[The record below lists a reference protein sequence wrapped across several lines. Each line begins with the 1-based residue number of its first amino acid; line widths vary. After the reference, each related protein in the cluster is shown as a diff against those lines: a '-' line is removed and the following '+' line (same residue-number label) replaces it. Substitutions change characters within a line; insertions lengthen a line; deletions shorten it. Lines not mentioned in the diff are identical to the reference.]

1 MDVPLSKK
9 FEFPGSKK
17 QYADSIDFV
26 IEYMIL
32 NIKPDFKYK
41 TLKNCNQQIDIVAKN
56 FITNLKFDIAELA
69 IDCVD
74 IQYLDKKGKEES
86 LPIKPK
92 IEDKNP
98 DKMIIELPDP
108 LLEGEKL
115 RLKILYSCG
124 TRANGSF
131 SKPRS
136 GFHFIEDK
144 NGNAYQSWTQGE
156 TTESRYWFPCI
167 DHPQIKYKREL
178 QITAPENFIV
188 ISNGESYRE
197 GNNNWIY
204 KEDTS
209 NPAYLTS
216 VVIGDFEEEEDT
228 YINKENKKIGLKY
241 YWPKRIKK
249 EDAMYTYS
257 VTPDILKFF
266 EFFLDTLYPY
276 NKYSQVAVDEFEY
289 GGMENTNATT
299 LNENIFHDEIASIDF
314 RDDISTVVH
323 EIAHQWFGDLV
334 TCEDWRDLWLNEG
347 FANYCEAL
355 YLDRNYIYN
364 SQEIDQNTRNEFF
377 YHLHSSVR
385 SYFRE
390 FTSSYQRPIVTNKY
404 KHPDDLLDRHTYS
417 KGGIVLHMIRSILDD
432 DNKFR
437 QVLKTYLAEHKFKNA
452 ETDNLR
458 QVFEKV
464 TGSNYLQF
472 FDQWLFQEG
481 HPILEIE
488 YSLLTEQKENEKK
501 IKIKITQ
508 KQKESFVFPLEVRI
522 VYKNESPDK
531 KPEKFIISSI
541 LFEEKIIIPEN
552 KSIAYISIDPNL
564 KLLKEIS
571 SIKIIEEKENFTL
584 NNILVSQ
591 LKDGYTIIERI
602 QAANFLK
609 NHYSEGLIDILKDV
623 LKKEKFYGVGVEIC
637 DTLGSFKDE
646 SDITKTNKTY
656 DCLRSLLENEFT
668 NFAPQ
673 IKRAILSNIG
683 RFQRHESISSID
695 LILSNNTESYLVRS
709 AAATAL
715 GLSSLKFSSKEKLNV
730 INKLEEIVNKSNSF
744 RQLISGG
751 AISGLQEFYKDSD
764 PNIVTKVG
772 SFLLSKSDEINNY
785 YIRLSA
791 ITALGKFLFTKEY
804 QSNNSI
810 RELNNNVFN
819 KLIKF
824 LDVSL
829 INNTRRFI
837 KTNIATSLANSDAF
851 ESAPNERIFKTIQ
864 TFSSVIQYEV
874 DGVVRKS
881 VERSLYVIQ
890 DYIKKWIDNPTEIK
904 FVRKFDK
911 IEKELEIG
919 KETLQIE
926 LSNEERNHYNKVLET
941 VRSLDLP

>member
-1 MDVPLSKK
+1 MDMPLSKR

-17 QYADSIDFV
+17 QYADSIIFD

-32 NIKPDFKYK
+32 DIKPNFESK
-41 TLKNCNQQIDIVAKN
+41 TLTNCHQQLDIIAKN
-56 FITNLKFDIAELA
+56 SITNLKFDIAE
-69 IDCVD
+69 IDINCVD
-74 IQYLDKKGKEES
+74 LQYLDKKDNREF
-86 LPIKPK
+86 LNIKPK

-98 DKMIIELPDP
+98 DKMIIELPTP

-124 TRANGSF
+124 KRDNGLF
-131 SKPRS
+131 GKPRS

-144 NGNAYQSWTQGE
+144 NGKAYQAWTQGE
-156 TTESRYWFPCI
+156 TIESRYWFPCI
-167 DHPQIKYKREL
+167 DHPQLKYKREL

-188 ISNGESYRE
+188 ISNGEPYKE
-197 GNNNWIY
+197 GNNRWIY
-204 KEDTS
+204 REDTL

-216 VVIGDFEEEEDT
+216 VVIGDFEKEEDT
-228 YINKENKKIGLKY
+228 YINKENKKIELKY

-276 NKYSQVAVDEFEY
+276 DKYSQVAVDEFEY

-299 LNENIFHDEIASIDF
+299 LNENIFHDVIASMDF
-314 RDDISTVVH
+314 RDDINTVVH

-334 TCEDWRDLWLNEG
+334 TCEDWQDLWLNEG

-355 YLDRNYIYN
+355 YLDKNYIYN
-364 SQEIDQNTRNEFF
+364 PQEINQNTRNEFF
-377 YHLHSSVR
+377 YHLHLSVR

-390 FTSSYQRPIVTNKY
+390 FASSYERPIVTNKY

-417 KGGIVLHMIRSILDD
+417 KGGIVLHMIRSIVDD

-437 QVLKTYLAEHKFKNA
+437 KVLKTYLEEHKFKNA

-458 QVFEKV
+458 QSFEKV

-488 YSLLTEQKENEKK
+488 YSLVTDQKENEKK
-501 IKIKITQ
+501 LKIKITQ
-508 KQKESFVFPLEVRI
+508 KQKELFVFPLEVRI
-522 VYKNESPDK
+522 VYKDESPNK
-531 KPEKFIISSI
+531 KPQKFIVSDT
-541 LFEEKIIIPEN
+541 LFEEAVIIPEN
-552 KSIAYISIDPNL
+552 KSIAWISIDPNL
-564 KLLKEIS
+564 KLLKEIT
-571 SIKIIEEKENFTL
+571 SIKIIEEKESFNL
-584 NNILVSQ
+584 KNILVSQ

-602 QAANFLK
+602 QSANFLK
-609 NHYSEGLIDILKDV
+609 NHYSEELIDILKDA
-623 LKKEKFYGVGVEIC
+623 LLKEKFYGVGVEIC
-637 DTLGSFKDE
+637 ETLGSFKDE
-646 SDITKTNKTY
+646 NDLTKTNKAY
-656 DCLRSLLENEFT
+656 DCLRNLLENEFT

-673 IKRAILSNIG
+673 IRRATLANIG
-683 RFQRHESISSID
+683 KFQRHESISSIN
-695 LILSNNTESYLVRS
+695 LILSNSTESYFVRS
-709 AAATAL
+709 SAATAL
-715 GLSSLKFSSKEKLNV
+715 GLSSLKLSSKEKLNI

-751 AISGLQEFYKDSD
+751 AISGLQEFYKDPD
-764 PNIVTKVG
+764 PNIITKVG
-772 SFLLSKSDEINNY
+772 SFLLTKSDESNNY
-785 YIRLSA
+785 FIRLSA
-791 ITALGKFLFTKEY
+791 ISALGKFLYTKEH
-804 QSNNSI
+804 QENNSI

-819 KLIKF
+819 KLTKF

-829 INNTRRFI
+829 LNNTRRFI
-837 KTNIATSLANSDAF
+837 KNNIATSLANSDAF

-864 TFSSVIQYEV
+864 TLISVIQYDV

-890 DYIKKWIDNPTEIK
+890 DYVKKWVDNPPEIK
-904 FVRKFDK
+904 FIRKIDK
-911 IEKELEIG
+911 IEKEKEKEI
-919 KETLQIE
+919 LQIE
-926 LSNEERNHYNKVLET
+926 LSQEERNRYNKILET
-941 VRSLDLP
+941 VKSLDLP